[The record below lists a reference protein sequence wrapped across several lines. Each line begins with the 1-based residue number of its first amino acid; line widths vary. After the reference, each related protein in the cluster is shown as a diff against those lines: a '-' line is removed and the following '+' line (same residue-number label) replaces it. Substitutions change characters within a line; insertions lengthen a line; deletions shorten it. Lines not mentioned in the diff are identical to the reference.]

1 MSPVPFQ
8 IIREQL
14 MALLESDAALLV
26 IIIATLALFGAGFLL
41 YMAAHFLLRR
51 HLQELRQCAAPL
63 MENRSELLS
72 PFAGVV
78 RGGGITEKAAKPAN
92 ERSLP

>member
-41 YMAAHFLLRR
+41 YTAAHFLLRR
-51 HLQELRQCAAPL
+51 HLQEFRQCAGPL
-63 MENRSELLS
+63 METRSELMT
-72 PFAGVV
+72 PHAGVV
-78 RGGGITEKAAKPAN
+78 RGGAFAEEAAKSAN